1 MIFGKI
7 LQKCTYGGTFFNKVL
22 GNKVKNDER
31 FFQRILPGISRAFCR
46 LLMINCLQGVFD
58 SGLANFWNGEPL
70 AKSLSKIH
78 YRFLNTSMCFFK
90 KYFLTSYHN
99 QCKSETC
106 DE

>member
-99 QCKSETC
+99 QCKSEIC